1 MGMTVIYLQDREDGT
16 VQISAEILGKQGNA
30 SDLAQSIVQGMLLI
44 DGVFYHQGKDI
55 TGEPLS
61 ALLQ

>member
-1 MGMTVIYLQDREDGT
+1 MGMTIIYLQDIEGG
-16 VQISAEILGKQGNA
+16 VQVSAEILGSKGQSA
-30 SDLAQSIVQGMLLI
+30 ELAHSIVQGMLLI
-44 DGVFYHQGKDI
+44 DGVFYKQAKDI

>member
-1 MGMTVIYLQDREDGT
+1 MGMTVIYLQDRDDGT
-16 VQISAEILGKQGNA
+16 VQVSAEILGKQGNA
-30 SDLAQSIVQGMLLI
+30 SELAHSIVQGMLLI
-44 DGVFYHQGKDI
+44 DGVFYQQAKDI